1 MAFVFHKEGRA
12 VVQAGFFQLVSRKEP
27 ACFPSPKLE
36 FDFTDERQAAA
47 GHLDGVGAAEGGGQ
61 CDGVT
66 LYIYIR
72 GEHHFAILVLQ
83 DYGGADGVASALGSE
98 GLLRAFRQAVAAITI
113 SRPSSKCMVR
123 LGFIVQ
129 G

>member
-27 ACFPSPKLE
+27 ACFPSSKLK

-47 GHLDGVGAAEGGGQ
+47 DHLDGVGAAEGGGQ
-61 CDGVT
+61 YD
-66 LYIYIR
+66 
-72 GEHHFAILVLQ
+72 
-83 DYGGADGVASALGSE
+83 ASALGSE

-113 SRPSSKCMVR
+113 SRPSSKRMVR